1 MNVLIPV
8 QPGHD
13 TGWISDYLSELRRN
27 DPALMAYVLS
37 VQPGY
42 DGCVRMFFNK
52 GQLFQFHCEDAR
64 AQSAALCE
72 SLAARGIQYRMFME
86 VGRTAERIAF
96 FAREWGCR
104 HIVIGPRSRTSL
116 VDFLFGSVKR
126 DVETLLKGPGLSYTV
141 R

>member
-72 SLAARGIQYRMFME
+72 SLAAGAVGIECSWRSAALPSGSRSSRGSGG
-86 VGRTAERIAF
+86 VGI
-96 FAREWGCR
+96 
-104 HIVIGPRSRTSL
+104 L
-116 VDFLFGSVKR
+116 
-126 DVETLLKGPGLSYTV
+126 
-141 R
+141 